1 MGCTFYYTSATH
13 KFPFK
18 IKKPIYGHNLLSLC
32 KPVINI
38 SLPMTVPSLTS
49 TFFMTFSCYTAN
61 FMALTSLFCI
71 FDALVHVS
79 WWFSQNTLSH
89 ESDSLL
95 FFYTPAIGLT
105 AETKSLAKLISPQIY
120 DHHLNWAINN
130 AKNNYI
136 LIFLDRLS
144 LPSSEVANHPVPTN
158 KITYKF
164 TVKIEA

>member
-1 MGCTFYYTSATH
+1 MAIIFYPFANPLLTSVS
-13 KFPFK
+13 PW
-18 IKKPIYGHNLLSLC
+18 
-32 KPVINI
+32 
-38 SLPMTVPSLTS
+38 PSLVWHPLSSWLFLVILQTLWLWLL
-49 TFFMTFSCYTAN
+49 FSA
-61 FMALTSLFCI
+61 F
-71 FDALVHVS
+71 FDALAHVS